1 MDDLHVTE
9 SDAVDVVETAIKHHT
24 SDVTTKAMALISL
37 LKIIKDLISFPFLFR
52 PMLLTDG
59 FVVFACRR
67 VKSII
72 GQNKGSF
79 VLELQQR
86 SMEFSSV

>member
-1 MDDLHVTE
+1 MFSNFCNQVTE

-52 PMLLTDG
+52 VCQLLARLIMSSQLILD
-59 FVVFACRR
+59 
-67 VKSII
+67 
-72 GQNKGSF
+72 F
-79 VLELQQR
+79 VLY
-86 SMEFSSV
+86 